1 MSDCLQGY
9 NHIQIHSNRK
19 NLFYSNRC
27 ESLRDLF
34 KMVFSARADC
44 LEPNST
50 VVGLPLLE
58 MSKTVALLPKKLSED
73 VSAMEKKWLE
83 E

>member
-1 MSDCLQGY
+1 
-9 NHIQIHSNRK
+9 
-19 NLFYSNRC
+19 
-27 ESLRDLF
+27 
-34 KMVFSARADC
+34 MVFSACADC

-73 VSAMEKKWLE
+73 VSSMEKK
-83 E
+83 